1 MINTNFTPA
10 QAAAFKAAN
19 RAANANPEVV
29 TLHPVAQATKPS
41 HRQQWQEFRNETLGM
56 IEAAKRER
64 HFHLL
69 PQLMQRLQTANTTL
83 STIS

>member
-1 MINTNFTPA
+1 MTNTTFTA
-10 QAAAFKAAN
+10 AEAAAFKAAN
-19 RAANANPEVV
+19 RAQASKTV
-29 TLHPVAQATKPS
+29 TLWPADKAAKPT
-41 HRQQWQEFRNETLGM
+41 HRQYWQEFRNETLGM

-83 STIS
+83 ATIA

>member
-1 MINTNFTPA
+1 MTNTTRTA
-10 QAAAFKAAN
+10 AETAAFKAAN
-19 RAANANPEVV
+19 LAQAAKTV
-29 TLHPVAQATKPS
+29 TLWPAAQAAKPT

-69 PQLMQRLQTANTTL
+69 PQLMQRLQTANATL
-83 STIS
+83 ATIA